1 MAANEEYVVVVGG
14 MNLDIA
20 GMSGPVYRE
29 HDSNI
34 GKVGMNV
41 GGVGQNIAH
50 NLAKLGVPT
59 YLVTVYGTIIG
70 AGL

>member
-41 GGVGQNIAH
+41 GGVCGD
-50 NLAKLGVPT
+50 
-59 YLVTVYGTIIG
+59 
-70 AGL
+70 